1 MNQIFFALEM
11 KPYKLLSPSNQ
22 SNCVLFNSP
31 HSGSAYTEKFIKLTD
46 LPLQTLRSSEDLFVN
61 ELFSPV
67 VDFGSFMLFATFP
80 RAYIDLNRDCEELD
94 PLLINDVTAYKD
106 TLKVSAGLGVIPR
119 VVADQT
125 PIYKNRLS
133 IDDANYRL
141 KSFYFPY
148 HEKLKTLIKKTRE
161 SFKKVIL
168 LDCHSMPQSSINLS
182 KKRDPID
189 VVLGD
194 CFGRSCEH
202 EIVIELK
209 YLLQEAGFRVS
220 LNKPFSGGF
229 ITRNYAS
236 PPNNINVVQIEI
248 LRSLYSHEKQQI
260 KNSEFLSIQNK
271 LLGAIEQFIK
281 RFDN

>member
-1 MNQIFFALEM
+1 M
-11 KPYKLLSPSNQ
+11 KPYKLLLPSNQ

-31 HSGSAYTEKFIKLTD
+31 HSGSAYSEKFIKLTD
-46 LPLQTLRSSEDLFVN
+46 LSLQTLRSSEDLFVDQ
-61 ELFSPV
+61 LFSPV
-67 VDFGSFMLFATFP
+67 VDFGSFMLAATFP
-80 RAYIDLNRDCEELD
+80 RAFIDLNRDCEELD

-125 PIYKNRLS
+125 PIYRHRIT
-133 IDDANYRL
+133 IDDATDRL
-141 KSFYFPY
+141 QSFYFPY
-148 HEKLKTLIKKTRE
+148 HEKLKTLIKKTLE

-168 LDCHSMPQSSINLS
+168 LDCHSMPQSSINLAR
-182 KKRDPID
+182 KKDPIE

-202 EIVIELK
+202 EIVMELK

-236 PPNNINVVQIEI
+236 PRNNIHVIQIEI
-248 LRSLYSHEKQQI
+248 LRSLYSHEKQQT
-260 KNSEFLSIQNK
+260 KNSEFQSIQNR
-271 LLGAIEQFIK
+271 LLGAIKQFIK
-281 RFDN
+281 RFED